1 MRISDWSSDVCS
13 SDLKAELARGEHKS
27 IQTDRVVLVPG
38 PPEEAETVRWMYRAF
53 VEGRAE
59 REIAVL
65 LNDRGIVTDLGRP
78 WTRGTVHQVLIN
90 GKYAGDN
97 VWNRISFKLKK
108 KRVQIGRASCRER
121 VCQYV

>member
-1 MRISDWSSDVCS
+1 MRISDWSSDVCA
-13 SDLKAELARGEHKS
+13 SDL
-27 IQTDRVVLVPG
+27 
-38 PPEEAETVRWMYRAF
+38 AETVRWMYRAF

-78 WTRGTVHQVLIN
+78 WTRGTVHQVMIN

-97 VWNRISFKLKK
+97 VWNRISFTLKK
-108 KRVQIGRASCRER
+108 KRDHNSPDRWIRHDGVLPTIHDRKIFKAAQAIFTQRSQR
-121 VCQYV
+121 

>member
-1 MRISDWSSDVCS
+1 
-13 SDLKAELARGEHKS
+13 
-27 IQTDRVVLVPG
+27 
-38 PPEEAETVRWMYRAF
+38 MYRAF

-65 LNDRGIVTDLGRP
+65 LNDRGIVTDLLLP

-108 KRVQIGRASCRER
+108 KRVRHRPDTCIPADGVTAPLIFLPMLETAHEVLVRRSHWQTQDDSREGLQPPIPAQTR
-121 VCQYV
+121 DH

>member
-13 SDLKAELARGEHKS
+13 SDLKS

-38 PPEEAETVRWMYRAF
+38 PPEEAETVRWIYRAF
-53 VEGRAE
+53 VEEGRAE
-59 REIAVL
+59 REIADL
-65 LNDRGIVTDLGRP
+65 LNARGIVTDLGRT

-90 GKYAGDN
+90 EKYAGDN
-97 VWNRISFKLKK
+97 VWNRVSFKLKR
-108 KRVQIGRASCRER
+108 KRVRNKIGRASCRER

>member
-13 SDLKAELARGEHKS
+13 SDL
-27 IQTDRVVLVPG
+27 
-38 PPEEAETVRWMYRAF
+38 TVRWMYRAF

-108 KRVQIGRASCRER
+108 KRVRHSTDTWIPADGVFAPIIAPKIGSAHSELQSLMRI
-121 VCQYV
+121 